1 MSAKQVALVT
11 GVSSG
16 IGRSVA
22 ASLAEHGFSV
32 FGTLRSRA
40 QEPPEGVT
48 PLYVDVR
55 DDAAVNAAVAEVM
68 TRAGRIDLLVNN
80 AGVSLGGAIEETD
93 TAQAQALFD
102 VNFFG
107 SVRVTRAVLPHMR
120 AQRSGR
126 IVFIS
131 SMLGLVPAP
140 FYGFYAASKHALEG
154 YAETL
159 DHETRALGI
168 RVALIEP
175 GTIRTTT
182 EKIFTTAN
190 AQIADYAEARER
202 VWAGAIAQLRAGGDP
217 AVVAIAVLR
226 AATERTPRLRYPV
239 GKGAS
244 LLAKLRS
251 FMPAAVFSRSLRRAF
266 HVDA

>member
-40 QEPPEGVT
+40 HEPPPGVT
-48 PLYVDVR
+48 PVYVDVR
-55 DDAAVNAAVAEVM
+55 DDAAVHAAVAEVA
-68 TRAGRIDLLVNN
+68 TRGGRIDLVVNN
-80 AGVSLGGAIEETD
+80 AGVLLGGAIEETD

-126 IVFIS
+126 ILFIS
-131 SMLGLVPAP
+131 SVLGFLPAP
-140 FYGFYAASKHALEG
+140 FMGFYSASKHALEG
-154 YAETL
+154 YAESL
-159 DHETRALGI
+159 EHETRTLGI

-175 GTIRTTT
+175 GSMRT
-182 EKIFTTAN
+182 N
-190 AQIADYAEARER
+190 ADKSATLAEARIADYAEAFER
-202 VWAGAIAQLRAGGDP
+202 VWASASAHQRDGEDP
-217 AVVAIAVLR
+217 AVVAKAVLR

-251 FMPAAVFSRSLRRAF
+251 FMPAGVFSRSLRRAF
-266 HVDA
+266 RVDA